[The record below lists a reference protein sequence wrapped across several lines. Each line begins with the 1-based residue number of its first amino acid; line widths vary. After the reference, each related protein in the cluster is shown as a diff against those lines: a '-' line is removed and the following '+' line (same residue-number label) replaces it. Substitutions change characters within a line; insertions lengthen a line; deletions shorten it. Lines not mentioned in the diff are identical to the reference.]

1 MPILDKVALH
11 NPFNRYKRRKYKDY
25 YWLVVNSL
33 QTESW
38 QLFAVKPVVT
48 NVNLSSLT
56 IDQKKPKK
64 RGFFGLVDL
73 FNYISIKLL
82 IFLAVVGPKNAIQA
96 RRPE

>member
-1 MPILDKVALH
+1 
-11 NPFNRYKRRKYKDY
+11 
-25 YWLVVNSL
+25 
-33 QTESW
+33 
-38 QLFAVKPVVT
+38 VKPVVT

-64 RGFFGLVDL
+64 RVFFGLVDL

-96 RRPE
+96 RRPEWRCG